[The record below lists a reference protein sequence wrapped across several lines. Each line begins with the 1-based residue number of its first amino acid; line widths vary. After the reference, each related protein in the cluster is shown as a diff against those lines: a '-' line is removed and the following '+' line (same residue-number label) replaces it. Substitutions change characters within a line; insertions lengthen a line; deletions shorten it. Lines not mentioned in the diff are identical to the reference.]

1 MATVQLADVYNPLIF
16 DPAVQEAA
24 IELNRFLQSGVMLT
38 DPRIDSMAS
47 GPGNIGDLP
56 FYFGLTNDEPN
67 YSSDDPD
74 THSTPD
80 KISSGLQK
88 YMSAHVNNSWSTM
101 DLSREL
107 ALEDP
112 MGAITNRIGKYWA
125 VNTEKR
131 IIHSSVGV
139 LNDNIAND
147 SSDMVNAVHT
157 ETGSAATDANRI
169 SAEAVLDAKQTMGDH
184 SEALVSIAMHSIQY
198 TQLQKQNLIDY
209 IPNARGEV
217 VIPTYLGYRVI
228 VDDSMPVRAGTV
240 DGFVYTVILFASGSF
255 AYGQGTATTPSE
267 LWRSPSGGNGG
278 GQDILYSRG
287 TEIIHPWGFAFD
299 PAGGGALA
307 GQSANYAELET
318 AAKWDRVYQHRKN
331 VGLAFLTCN

>member
-1 MATVQLADVYNPLIF
+1 MATTQLADIYNPLIF
-16 DPAVQEAA
+16 DAAVQEAA

-38 DPRIDSMAS
+38 DPRIDQMAS
-47 GPGNIGDLP
+47 GPGQTGDLP

-67 YSSDDPD
+67 YSSDDPAS
-74 THSTPD
+74 HSTPA
-80 KISSGLQK
+80 KVSSGLQK
-88 YMSAHVNNSWSTM
+88 YMSAHINKSWATM

-112 MGAITNRIGKYWA
+112 MTAITGRIGKYWA

-131 IIHSSVGV
+131 LINSALGV

-147 SSDMVNAVHT
+147 SSDMVNAIHT

-184 SEALVSIAMHSIQY
+184 SEMLVAIAMHSVQY

-228 VDDSMPVRAGTV
+228 VDDSMPVRAGTT
-240 DGFVYTVILFASGSF
+240 DGFVYTVMLVASGSF
-255 AYGQGTATTPSE
+255 AYGSGTPTTPSE
-267 LWRSPSGGNGG
+267 LWRDPSSGDGG

-299 PAGGGALA
+299 PTAGTPVA
-307 GQSANYAELET
+307 GQSPTYAELQDAT
-318 AAKWDRVYQHRKN
+318 KWNRVYAERKN
-331 VGLAFLTCN
+331 VGIAFLTCN